1 MTAKPT
7 DPTLALCALCALWP
21 ILLPEAIY
29 THLVTPRLPEPDGA
43 RAGRVGDFADAGK
56 EDKPSLRL
64 LIAGDS
70 AAAGVGVAHQDQALS
85 GRLVNVLAD
94 DFDLTWQLIAQSG
107 DTTPD
112 LLRRLRDTPAQPFE
126 VAVLSMGANDV
137 LSRRRRVTWIAQQTE
152 LIELLHSRFEVQHI
166 VFSAVPPLH
175 AFPALPQPLRW
186 FLGLRA
192 QTFNAALAQLLQKHP
207 EHHLFQMQFVAGEN
221 VLASDGF
228 HPSWGTYLY
237 WGYEVAQRIKQWYP
251 TNTPQT
257 ADS

>member
-1 MTAKPT
+1 MTAKT
-7 DPTLALCALCALWP
+7 TGETLALCALWP

-43 RAGRVGDFADAGK
+43 REGQCGDSTQ
-56 EDKPSLRL
+56 PPLRL

-70 AAAGVGVAHQDQALS
+70 AAAGVGVAHQDQGLC

-94 DFDLTWQLIAQSG
+94 DFHLTWQLTAQSG
-107 DTTPD
+107 YTTPD
-112 LLRRLRDTPAQPFE
+112 LLRRLHDIPAQTFD

-137 LSRRRRVTWIAQQTE
+137 LSRRRCTTWIAHQTE
-152 LIELLHSRFEVQHI
+152 LIELLRSRFGVRHI

-192 QTFNAALAQLLQKHP
+192 QNFNTALANLLQTHS
-207 EHHLFQMQFVAGEN
+207 EHQLFQMQFIQRES

-228 HPSWGTYLY
+228 HPGWGTYLY
-237 WGYEVAQRIKQWYP
+237 WGYEVAQRIKRWYSSSI
-251 TNTPQT
+251 N
-257 ADS
+257 